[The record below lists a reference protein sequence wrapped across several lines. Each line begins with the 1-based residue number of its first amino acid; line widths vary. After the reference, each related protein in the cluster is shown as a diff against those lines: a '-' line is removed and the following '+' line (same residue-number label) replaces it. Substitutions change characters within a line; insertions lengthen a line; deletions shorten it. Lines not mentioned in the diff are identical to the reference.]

1 MVFIFFVGAR
11 NAVDYVKDVCISV
24 DMIEKVSVSLLWH
37 SPKKYNNSADDKLEI
52 LFLAVHSWLWT
63 FF

>member
-1 MVFIFFVGAR
+1 MVFIFFVVAR

-24 DMIEKVSVSLLWH
+24 DMIEKVSVSLLWY